1 MPLSDEPGLRYLL
14 DAGQARGWHDPDG
27 FYVRFATASLELA
40 NRLGSPPTNADLTKL
55 AARLKGRF
63 LAVNLL
69 NAAEFVQIILPEY
82 RLRLKGRAGRI
93 EAHTDCP
100 VRLSADEVDSFR
112 EVRRVSAAAVAHLV
126 PLPHS
131 EDQIQRSIERI
142 LGEPSREQDWGGER
156 SDIFTRHVILQGQR
170 VPAAFLLKGPG
181 LKGTLYPAKLGKR
194 GDQLHRLFQEPAVLF
209 VIQYVGRIDSTVDQL
224 AGALASQIVRPG
236 RAVAYC
242 LIDGTDTA
250 RLLVAYGSACSQCGA
265 LLSADAT
272 HVC

>member
-1 MPLSDEPGLRYLL
+1 MPLSDEPALRYLL

-27 FYVRFATASLELA
+27 FYVRFSRASLQLA
-40 NRLGSPPTNADLTKL
+40 KRQGSPPTEADLTKL

-69 NAAEFVQIILPEY
+69 NAPEFVQIILPEY
-82 RLRLKGRAGRI
+82 RLRLEGTTGHI
-93 EAHTDCP
+93 EAHPDSP
-100 VRLSADEVDSFR
+100 VRLSVDEVDSFR
-112 EVRRVSAAAVAHLV
+112 QVARVSAGAIAHLV
-126 PLPHS
+126 PLAHS
-131 EDQIQRSIERI
+131 EDDIQRSIEQI
-142 LGEPSREQDWGGER
+142 LGEPTRERDWGGER
-156 SDIFTRHVILQGQR
+156 SDIFTRHVILRDQR

-181 LKGTLYPAKLGKR
+181 VKGTLYPAKLGKR

-209 VIQYVGRIDSTVDQL
+209 IIQHVGRIDSTVDQL
-224 AGALASQIVRPG
+224 ANALASQLVRPG

-265 LLSADAT
+265 LLSTGRA
-272 HVC
+272 HRC